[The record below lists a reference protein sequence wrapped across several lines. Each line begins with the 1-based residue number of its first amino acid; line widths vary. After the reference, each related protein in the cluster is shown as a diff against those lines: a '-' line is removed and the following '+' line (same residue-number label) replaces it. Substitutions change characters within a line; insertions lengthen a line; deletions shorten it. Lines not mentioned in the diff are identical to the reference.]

1 MARPRPARHGGIV
14 VKPSQAGDGPLVQL
28 PLVWEEQPP
37 ASPTDRILEGLNPEQ
52 RRAVEWG
59 EGPLLIIAGAGTGK
73 TNVVTRRIAYLI
85 ATKRAKPQEI
95 LALTFTDKA
104 AGEMEERV
112 DVLVPYGYTEV
123 WISTFHAFGDRVLRD
138 NALLLGLPPD
148 FRVLNRAEQV
158 LFLREHLFELPLRR
172 YRPLAD
178 PTRHL
183 QALVQLFSRAKDEDV
198 SPVDYRRYAESL
210 ANRAKDPEEQAEAER
225 QWELAEAYAAY
236 QELMLRHGLLD
247 FGDLI
252 TRTLELFRQHPQ
264 VLRRYQERFRY
275 VLVDEFQDTNYAQFE
290 LVKLLVSSHRNVTA
304 VGDDDQAIYKWRGA
318 ALSNLL
324 NFTQTYPQAAQVV
337 LVRNYRSS
345 QAILDAAYRLIRHND
360 PDRLEVRERVDKRLV
375 ACQPHGPEP
384 QHLHFD
390 SVTTEADAVASTI
403 AERVEQGAWRY
414 RDVAILVRS
423 NADAEPFLRALNLR
437 GIPFQFTGTR
447 GLYDR
452 EEIRLVLSFL
462 RALANPRDSLSLYFL
477 ATSPL
482 YLVDATDASRC
493 LAAAQARHRSLD
505 FVVRKLLGP
514 GEEADELWSL
524 RGEVSA
530 ESLASLGKL
539 VDDLD
544 AMRQLATEQPTGRV
558 LYVYLVERTGYVQ
571 RLATSGDPA
580 DEARV
585 RNLARFFDLVAR
597 VSGLLRYDRV
607 PEFARYMDDLIAA
620 GDDPPVEELDPEADA
635 VQVMT
640 VHKAKGLEFPVV
652 FIVSCVNQKF
662 PVSDRSDPIE
672 LPDPLIRD
680 VLPTGDHHLQEERR
694 LFYVAMTRARRELYF
709 TSARDYGGARP
720 RKVSRFVLEA
730 LDRPALSSGAFRAS
744 ALEQIRRHAPTP
756 SSPILEGILPPD
768 AVVSVSFRQLDDYQ
782 TCPLKYKYTHVLRV
796 PVTRDHR
803 VAYGAAI
810 HEALREYHRR
820 RARRQPMTLEELL
833 QHFQQVWTNE
843 GFISLEHEELRL
855 EEGRQVLRR
864 FYEFQEASGL
874 VPTMVEAPFSFLRG
888 NTRVRGRWD
897 RVDVRDGQVCIVDFK
912 TSEVR
917 DVDRADDRAKDS
929 LQLRL
934 YALGYREVYGRLPDR
949 LELHFLSPEGVVVGS
964 VHPQEEWVAGVEE
977 VIDRVSE
984 GIRRQDFA
992 ATPDWYRACRYCA
1005 FASICPYTARGD

>member
-1 MARPRPARHGGIV
+1 M

-964 VHPQEEWVAGVEE
+964 VRPQEEWVAGVEE

>member
-1 MARPRPARHGGIV
+1 MRPSRTGH
-14 VKPSQAGDGPLVQL
+14 GPLVQL
-28 PLVWEEQPP
+28 PLVLEEP
-37 ASPTDRILEGLNPEQ
+37 APANPADRILEGLNPDQ
-52 RRAVEWG
+52 CRAVQWDT
-59 EGPLLIIAGAGTGK
+59 GPLLIIAGAGTGK
-73 TNVVTRRIAYLI
+73 TSVVTRRIAYLI

-112 DVLVPYGYTEV
+112 DLLVPYGYTEV
-123 WISTFHAFGDRVLRD
+123 WISTFHAFGDRVLRE

-158 LFLREHLFELPLRR
+158 LFLREHLFDLPLRR

-183 QALVQLFSRAKDEDV
+183 QALAQLFSRAKDEDV
-198 SPVDYRRYAESL
+198 TPEDYRRYAESL
-210 ANRAKDPEEQAEAER
+210 AASAADPEAQAEADR
-225 QWELAEAYAAY
+225 QRELAEAYAAY
-236 QELMLRHGLLD
+236 QALLLQHGLLD

-290 LVKLLVSSHRNVTA
+290 LVKLLAAAHRNVTA

-324 NFTQTYPQAAQVV
+324 NFTRTYPDAERVV
-337 LVRNYRSS
+337 LVRNYRST

-375 ACQPHGPEP
+375 ADQPAGPEP

-390 SVTTEADAVASTI
+390 SLTTEADAVARAI
-403 AERVEQGAWRY
+403 AERVEQGTWRY

-423 NADAEPFLRALNLR
+423 NADAGPFLRALNLR
-437 GIPFQFTGTR
+437 GIPFQFSGTR

-462 RALANPRDSLSLYFL
+462 RTVANPRDSLSLYFL

-482 YLVDATDASRC
+482 YLVDPTDASRC
-493 LAAAQARHRSLD
+493 LAAAQARNRSLD
-505 FVVRKLLGP
+505 FVVRKVLGQ
-514 GEEADELWSL
+514 EEAREFRDLQA
-524 RGEVSA
+524 EVSPD
-530 ESLASLGKL
+530 SLAALAKL
-539 VDDLD
+539 VEDLD
-544 AMRQLATEQPTGRV
+544 AMRKLATEQPTGRV

-571 RLATSGDPA
+571 RLATSGDPT

-597 VSGLLRYDRV
+597 AAPLLRYDRV
-607 PEFARYMDDLIAA
+607 VEFVRYVDDLIAA

-652 FIVSCVNQKF
+652 FIGSCVSQKF
-662 PVSDRSDPIE
+662 PVPDRSDPIE

-680 VLPTGDHHLQEERR
+680 VLPAGDHHLQEERR
-694 LFYVAMTRARRELYF
+694 LFYVAMTRAKRDLYF
-709 TSARDYGGARP
+709 TSARDYGGNRP

-730 LDRPALSSGAFRAS
+730 LDRPSPSQGAFRAS
-744 ALEQIRRHAPTP
+744 SLEQIHRHAPP
-756 SSPILEGILPPD
+756 PQAEVLEGVLPTG

-803 VAYGAAI
+803 VAYGTAI

-820 RARRQPMTLEELL
+820 RARRQLVSFEELVA
-833 QHFQQVWTNE
+833 HFQRVWVNE
-843 GFISLEHEELRL
+843 GFLSPEHEERRM

-864 FYEFQEASGL
+864 FYEFQEATGQ

-897 RVDVRDGQVCIVDFK
+897 RVDVRDGEVCIVDFK

-917 DVDRADDRAKDS
+917 EADRADQRARES
-929 LQLRL
+929 LQLQL
-934 YALGYREVYGRLPDR
+934 YALAYREVHGHLPDR
-949 LELHFLSPEGVVVGS
+949 LELHFLNPEAVVVG
-964 VHPQEEWVAGVEE
+964 VVRPQEEWVRRAEE

-984 GIRRQDFA
+984 GIHRQDFT

-1005 FASICPYTARGD
+1005 FVSICPYTARGE

>member
-1 MARPRPARHGGIV
+1 
-14 VKPSQAGDGPLVQL
+14 
-28 PLVWEEQPP
+28 
-37 ASPTDRILEGLNPEQ
+37 
-52 RRAVEWG
+52 
-59 EGPLLIIAGAGTGK
+59 
-73 TNVVTRRIAYLI
+73 VVTRRIAYLI
-85 ATKRAKPQEI
+85 ATKRARPQEI

-138 NALLLGLPPD
+138 HALLLGLPPD

-158 LFLREHLFELPLRR
+158 LFLREHLFDLPLRR

-198 SPVDYRRYAESL
+198 LPEDYRRHAESL
-210 ANRAKDPEEQAEAER
+210 VATDPEEAER
-225 QWELAEAYAAY
+225 QLELAEAYAAY
-236 QELMLRHGLLD
+236 QRLMLQHGLLD

-252 TRTLELFRQHPQ
+252 TRTLQLFREHPQ

-290 LVKLLVSSHRNVTA
+290 LVKLLVAPHRNVTA

-324 NFTQTYPQAAQVV
+324 NFTETYPDAERVV
-337 LVRNYRSS
+337 LLRNYRSS

-375 ACQPHGPEP
+375 AENPQGPEP

-390 SVTTEADAVASTI
+390 SLTTEADAVARTI
-403 AERVEQGAWRY
+403 AERVEQGVWRY

-437 GIPFQFTGTR
+437 GVPFQFTGTR

-482 YLVDATDASRC
+482 YGVSPTDASRC
-493 LAAAQARHRSLD
+493 LAAAQARNRSLD
-505 FVVRKLLGP
+505 SVVRRVVGGDA
-514 GEEADELWSL
+514 GEFEDL
-524 RGEVSA
+524 RVEVQP
-530 ESLASLGKL
+530 ESLAALSKL

-571 RLATSGDPA
+571 RLATSGDPS

-597 VSGLLRYDRV
+597 AAPLLQYDRAV
-607 PEFARYMDDLIAA
+607 EFVRYIDQLIAA

-652 FIVSCVNQKF
+652 FIGSCVNERF
-662 PVSDRSDPIE
+662 PVRHRPDPIE
-672 LPDPLIRD
+672 LPEALIRD
-680 VLPTGDHHLQEERR
+680 VLPAGDHHLQEERR
-694 LFYVAMTRARRELYF
+694 LFYVAMTRAKRELYF
-709 TSARDYGGARP
+709 TSARDYGGSRP

-730 LDRPALSSGAFRAS
+730 LDRPALREGAFRAS
-744 ALEQIRRHAPTP
+744 ALEQIHRHAPAPPTEV
-756 SSPILEGILPPD
+756 LEGILPPD
-768 AVVSVSFRQLDDYQ
+768 GVITVSFRQLDDYE
-782 TCPLKYKYTHVLRV
+782 TCPLKYKYAHVLRV

-803 VAYGAAI
+803 VAYGTAI

-820 RARRQPMTLEELL
+820 RARRQPVTLDDLVA
-833 QHFQQVWTNE
+833 HFERVWINE
-843 GFISLEHEELRL
+843 GFLSPEHEARRM
-855 EEGRQVLRR
+855 EEGREVLRR
-864 FYEFQEASGL
+864 FFEFQEASGQ
-874 VPTMVEAPFSFLRG
+874 VPTMVEAPFSFVRG

-897 RVDVRDGQVCIVDFK
+897 RVDVREREVCIVDFK
-912 TSEVR
+912 TSDVR
-917 DVDRADDRAKDS
+917 EPAKADDRARES
-929 LQLRL
+929 LQLQL
-934 YALGYREVYGRLPDR
+934 YALAYREVHGRLPDR
-949 LELHFLSPEGVVVGS
+949 MELHFLNPDGVVVGA
-964 VHPQEEWVAGVEE
+964 VRPEPEWVAQAEQV
-977 VIDRVSE
+977 VDRVSA
-984 GIRRQDFA
+984 GIRRQDFT

-1005 FASICPYTARGD
+1005 FAAICPYTARGD

>member
-1 MARPRPARHGGIV
+1 VRASR
-14 VKPSQAGDGPLVQL
+14 AGDGPLVQL
-28 PLVWEEQPP
+28 PLVLDEP
-37 ASPTDRILEGLNPEQ
+37 APQNPADRILEGLNPEQ
-52 RRAVEWG
+52 RRAVEWDT
-59 EGPLLIIAGAGTGK
+59 GPLLIIAGAGTGK
-73 TNVVTRRIAYLI
+73 TSVVTRRIAYLI

-112 DVLVPYGYTEV
+112 DLLVPYGYTEV

-138 NALLLGLPPD
+138 HALLLGLPPD

-198 SPVDYRRYAESL
+198 TPEDYRRYAESL
-210 ANRAKDPEEQAEAER
+210 AASAADPEAQAEADR
-225 QWELAEAYAAY
+225 QMELAEAYAAY
-236 QELMLRHGLLD
+236 QALLLQHGLLD

-290 LVKLLVSSHRNVTA
+290 LVKLLAAPHRNVTA

-324 NFTQTYPQAAQVV
+324 NFTQTYPDAERVV

-375 ACQPHGPEP
+375 ADQPAGPEP

-390 SVTTEADAVASTI
+390 SLTTEADAVARTI
-403 AERVEQGAWRY
+403 AERVEQGTWRY

-437 GIPFQFTGTR
+437 GIPFHFSGTR
-447 GLYDR
+447 GLYER

-462 RALANPRDSLSLYFL
+462 RAVANPRDSLSLYFL

-482 YLVDATDASRC
+482 YLVDPTDASRC
-493 LAAAQARHRSLD
+493 LAAAQARNRSLD
-505 FVVRKLLGP
+505 FVVRKVLGP
-514 GEEADELWSL
+514 EEEAGEFRDLQA
-524 RGEVSA
+524 EVSPD
-530 ESLASLGKL
+530 SLAALAKL
-539 VDDLD
+539 VEDLD
-544 AMRQLATEQPTGRV
+544 AMRKLATEQPTGRV

-571 RLATSGDPA
+571 RLATSGDPT

-597 VSGLLRYDRV
+597 AAPLLRYDRV
-607 PEFARYMDDLIAA
+607 VEFVRYVDDLIAA

-652 FIVSCVNQKF
+652 FIGSCVNQKF
-662 PVSDRSDPIE
+662 PVPDRSDPIE
-672 LPDPLIRD
+672 LPEPLIRD
-680 VLPTGDHHLQEERR
+680 VLPAGDHHLQEERR
-694 LFYVAMTRARRELYF
+694 LFYVAMTRAKRELYL
-709 TSARDYGGARP
+709 TSARDYGGSRP

-730 LDRPALSSGAFRAS
+730 LDRPAVSQGAFRAS
-744 ALEQIRRHAPTP
+744 SLEQIHRHAPP
-756 SSPILEGILPPD
+756 PQGEVLEGILPAG

-803 VAYGAAI
+803 VAYGTAI

-820 RARRQPMTLEELL
+820 RARRQPVSFEELVA
-833 QHFQQVWTNE
+833 HFQRVWVNE
-843 GFISLEHEELRL
+843 GFLSPEHEERRM

-864 FYEFQEASGL
+864 FYEFQEATGQ

-917 DVDRADDRAKDS
+917 EADRADQRARDS
-929 LQLRL
+929 LQLQL
-934 YALGYREVYGRLPDR
+934 YALAYREVHGRLPDR
-949 LELHFLSPEGVVVGS
+949 MELHFLNPEAVVVG
-964 VHPQEEWVAGVEE
+964 VVRPEEEWVRRAEE

-984 GIRRQDFA
+984 GIRRQDFT

-1005 FASICPYTARGD
+1005 FASICPYTARGE

>member
-1 MARPRPARHGGIV
+1 MKGL
-14 VKPSQAGDGPLVQL
+14 PSSRGPSVQL
-28 PLVWEEQPP
+28 PLVLDEPVP
-37 ASPTDRILEGLNPEQ
+37 ASPVERILQGLNPEQ
-52 RRAVEWG
+52 RRAVEWDT
-59 EGPLLIIAGAGTGK
+59 GPLLIIAGAGTGK
-73 TNVVTRRIAYLI
+73 TSVVTRRIAYLI

-123 WISTFHAFGDRVLRD
+123 WISTFHAFGDRVLRTH
-138 NALLLGLPPD
+138 ALLLGLPPD

-158 LFLREHLFELPLRR
+158 LFLREHLFDLPLRR
-172 YRPLAD
+172 YRPLSD

-183 QALVQLFSRAKDEDV
+183 QALVQLFSRAKDEDTT
-198 SPVDYRRYAESL
+198 PEDYRRYADSL
-210 ANRAKDPEEQAEAER
+210 AARAHDPEAQEEAER
-225 QWELAEAYAAY
+225 QRELAEVYAAY
-236 QELMLRHGLLD
+236 QRLLLEHGLLD

-252 TRTLELFRQHPQ
+252 TRTLQLFREHPQ
-264 VLRRYQERFRY
+264 VLRTYQERFRY

-290 LVKLLVSSHRNVTA
+290 LVKLLVAAHRNVTA

-324 NFTQTYPQAAQVV
+324 NFTQTYPDAQRIV

-345 QAILDAAYRLIRHND
+345 QAILDAAYRLVRHND

-375 ACQPHGPEP
+375 ADRPEGPQP

-390 SVTTEADAVASTI
+390 SLTTEADAVAQMI
-403 AERVEQGAWRY
+403 AQRVEEGSWRY

-423 NADAEPFLRALNLR
+423 NADAEPFLRALNMR
-437 GIPFQFTGTR
+437 GIPFQFSGTR
-447 GLYDR
+447 GLYER

-462 RALANPRDSLSLYFL
+462 RALGNPRDNLSLYFL

-482 YLVDATDASRC
+482 YGVSATDASRC
-493 LAAAQARHRSLD
+493 LAAATARNRPLD
-505 FVVRKLLGP
+505 HVVRDVAGQQP
-514 GEEADELWSL
+514 AEFRELQ
-524 RGEVSA
+524 A
-530 ESLASLGKL
+530 ELAPESRAALAKL
-539 VDDLD
+539 VEDLD
-544 AMRQLATEQPTGRV
+544 EMRQLATHQPTGRV

-571 RLATSGDPA
+571 RLATSGNPT

-597 VSGLLRYDRV
+597 AAPLLRYDRAV
-607 PEFARYMDDLIAA
+607 EFVRYVDDLIAA

-652 FIVSCVNQKF
+652 FIGSCVNHKF
-662 PVSDRSDPIE
+662 PVADRPDPIE
-672 LPDPLIRD
+672 LPEALIRD
-680 VLPTGDHHLQEERR
+680 VLPEGDHHLQEERR
-694 LFYVAMTRARRELYF
+694 LFYVAMTRAKRELYF

-730 LDRPALSSGAFRAS
+730 LDRPVASAGAFRAS
-744 ALEQIRRHAPTP
+744 ALEQIHRHAPGP
-756 SSPILEGILPPD
+756 QPEVLEGVLPPD
-768 AVVSVSFRQLDDYQ
+768 AVISVSFRQLDDYR

-803 VAYGAAI
+803 VAYGTAV

-820 RARRQPMTLEELL
+820 RARRQPVALQDLL
-833 QHFQQVWTNE
+833 AYFERVWINE
-843 GFISLEHEELRL
+843 GFLSPEHEERRL
-855 EEGRQVLRR
+855 QEGKEVLRR

-897 RVDVRDGQVCIVDFK
+897 RVDLRDGQVCIVDFK

-917 DVDRADDRAKDS
+917 EEGKADQRARES

-934 YALGYREVYGRLPDR
+934 YALAYREVHGRLPDR
-949 LELHFLSPEGVVVGS
+949 VELHFLNPEGVVVGA
-964 VHPQEEWVAGVEE
+964 VRPEEDWVAEAAQVVDE
-977 VIDRVSE
+977 VSE
-984 GIRRQDFA
+984 GIRRQRFV
-992 ATPDWYRACRYCA
+992 ATPDWFQACRYCA

>member
-1 MARPRPARHGGIV
+1 M